1 MKPIPFRIV
10 GIETSDFF
18 FKKDVV
24 LNSGKIDVT
33 TNFMFAV
40 NKEAKLVKC
49 MIDYIY
55 VLQGEKIMSLTVS
68 CIFAIEPQAF
78 GNMIRE
84 NKFVIE
90 PFLSRY
96 LATINVGAAR
106 GELHARCEHN
116 NSPLANVIL
125 PPINLVEA
133 LPNDVVIEI

>member
-1 MKPIPFRIV
+1 MKTIPFRIV
-10 GIETSDFF
+10 GIETSNFF
-18 FKKDVV
+18 FKKDVI
-24 LNSGKIDVT
+24 LTDGKIDVT

-40 NKEAKLVKC
+40 KKEAKLVKC
-49 MIDYIY
+49 MIDYAY
-55 VLQGEKIMSLTVS
+55 VCQGEKIMSLTES

-78 GNMIRE
+78 GEMIRE

-90 PFLSRY
+90 PFLSQY

-106 GELHARCEHN
+106 GELHARCELN
-116 NSPLANVIL
+116 NSPLANIIL

>member
-1 MKPIPFRIV
+1 MKTIPFRIV

-24 LNSGKIDVT
+24 LDGGKVDVT
-33 TNFMFAV
+33 TNFKFAV

-49 MIDYIY
+49 IIDYTY
-55 VLQGEKIMSLTVS
+55 VRQGEKIMSLMVS

-78 GNMIRE
+78 GEMIRE
-84 NKFVIE
+84 NRFVIE
-90 PFLSRY
+90 PFLSQY

-106 GELHARCEHN
+106 GELHARCELN
-116 NSPLANVIL
+116 NSPLAKVIL

-133 LPNDVVIEI
+133 LSNDVVIEL